1 MRVEVVLCE
10 HAVGSPVRKGKN
22 RLAAGSGFRFAERLS
37 DELERFVPRHA
48 FESAFAFPS
57 FSNCRV
63 EQSIGA
69 VQALAELADLR
80 ADEAL
85 GHRIPVRA
93 VDIDDA
99 AALDRDREAARI
111 WTIERAGSFDDRR
124 RAARRSV
131 AWAAG
136 RWVRRGSHIQ

>member
-10 HAVGSPVRKGKN
+10 HAVRSPVREGKN

-57 FSNCRV
+57 FSNRRV

-69 VQALAELADLR
+69 VQALAELPDLR
-80 ADEAL
+80 ADEAF
-85 GHRIPVRA
+85 GDRVPVRS

-99 AALDRDREAARI
+99 AALDRDDETARI
-111 WTIERAGSFDDRR
+111 GTIERAGGFDDRR
-124 RAARRSV
+124 GPARRRF
-131 AWAAG
+131 ARPAG
-136 RWVRRGSHIQ
+136 C